1 MEKIRRSG
9 KANRQ
14 SAQSKEVD
22 HLLRTVNAVLD
33 LEKEGESEPE
43 PSESRILQRGCRE
56 LLLLGRLLDKCYIH
70 STDIEYAQF
79 YNKELALR
87 VEQWRLELLQTGN
100 KQFQDLEESTVKAF
114 AQMELKKSHY
124 FKENAMEMS
133 QSAHL
138 LRSLNLNLK
147 DENDGLQDE
156 NVRLKRAIAE
166 MGPRL
171 AEMSGKCAEGEET
184 QEKMETEQMEM
195 QERLWGV
202 EREMR
207 LKEGENMKMRER
219 EGRLELVE
227 RERER
232 LERRVVDL
240 EREGVVQQRKWA
252 KQRLG
257 LEADAQML
265 KLKCEK
271 FKRDRKQILQK
282 VIYQDWVD
290 SMFTIWCVYLRR

>member
-1 MEKIRRSG
+1 MRRPG
-9 KANRQ
+9 KGSRGTVGN
-14 SAQSKEVD
+14 KEVEQM
-22 HLLRTVNAVLD
+22 LRTVNAVLD
-33 LEKEGESEPE
+33 LERGGEREEAPC
-43 PSESRILQRGCRE
+43 ESRILQRGCRE

-87 VEQWRLELLQTGN
+87 VEQWRLELLQTEITD
-100 KQFQDLEESTVKAF
+100 FQDLEESTAKAF

-147 DENDGLQDE
+147 DENEGLQDE

-171 AEMSGKCAEGEET
+171 AEMSGKCAEGELTQERMET
-184 QEKMETEQMEM
+184 QQMEM

-219 EGRLELVE
+219 EGRLEMVE

-232 LERRVVDL
+232 LDRRLVES
-240 EREGVVQQRKWA
+240 EREGVSRQRKWD

-265 KLKCEK
+265 KLKCDK
-271 FKRDRKQILQK
+271 FKRDRKVILEK
-282 VIYQDWVD
+282 VGFVIRLSRFAILD
-290 SMFTIWCVYLRR
+290 